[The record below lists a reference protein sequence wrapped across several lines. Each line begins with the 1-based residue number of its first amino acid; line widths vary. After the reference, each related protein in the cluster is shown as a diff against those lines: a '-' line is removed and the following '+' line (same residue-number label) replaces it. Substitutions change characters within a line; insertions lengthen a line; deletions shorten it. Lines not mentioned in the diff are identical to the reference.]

1 MVRNKKLKRNSQNCH
16 QSLPTVLSEFGGAE
30 PGPDGDA
37 LLVAP
42 DEAAPVH
49 RVDGKVGLLDVADPG
64 GEGEV
69 VRGVAAGEVVGVLA
83 LVDAEGVGA
92 VLDGRLVG
100 LHQVHE
106 GEPQQLLLTSIF
118 GCRKK

>member
-1 MVRNKKLKRNSQNCH
+1 MIRGSESYRKC
-16 QSLPTVLSEFGGAE
+16 LPTILGEFCGAE

-49 RVDGKVGLLDVADPG
+49 RVDGEVGLLDVADPG

-69 VRGVAAGEVVGVLA
+69 VRRGVELVGVLA
-83 LVDAEGVGA
+83 LVHAEGVGA

-106 GEPQQLLLTSIF
+106 GEAQQLLLAPIF
-118 GCRKK
+118 GC